1 MAMKLLLV
9 DDEEQFVEVL
19 AQRLST
25 RGYDVKTAFDGD
37 AAIEL
42 VRSEDVDVVILDV
55 LMPGKDGLSTLKEI
69 KAIKP
74 DVEVIMLTGDG
85 SIETAIEGTKLGAY
99 DYLMKPTDTSD
110 LVSKIGKAYQRK
122 KGNQG

>member
-9 DDEEQFVEVL
+9 DDEEQFVEIL

-37 AAIEL
+37 AAIE
-42 VRSEDVDVVILDV
+42 VVKTEDVDVVILDV

-85 SIETAIEGTKLGAY
+85 AIETAIEGTKLGAY

-110 LVSKIGKAYQRK
+110 LVNKIGKAYQRK
-122 KGNQG
+122 TRSGR